1 MPFFRNLAH
10 MLLGIR
16 PRDHAITDPV
26 MEEEI
31 DTLYQ
36 AGYRVSPRAGHWR
49 PYHNAGWRGAD
60 RDTQQA
66 AWAACRN
73 NSQQRRRQEHG

>member
-16 PRDHAITDPV
+16 PRDRAITDPV
-26 MEEEI
+26 MEAEVDE
-31 DTLYQ
+31 LYRN
-36 AGYRVSPRAGHWR
+36 GYRINPTAGKWH
-49 PYHNAGWRGAD
+49 PYHNDGWYGAD
-60 RDTQQA
+60 RTTAQA

-73 NSQQRRRQEHG
+73 NSQQRRREHG